1 MSCGLLKSKTKQKK
15 QKDKT
20 QTLFISYINGKVDS
34 QLVMTSSDATSNI
47 VSSFSSNV
55 CSAKVIALFNQ
66 PEVYKGKK
74 EGKKK
79 ER

>member
-1 MSCGLLKSKTKQKK
+1 
-15 QKDKT
+15 
-20 QTLFISYINGKVDS
+20 
-34 QLVMTSSDATSNI
+34 MTSSDATSNI

-79 ER
+79 RDDVQCC